1 MNNLQTIQFQAEQ
14 INILI
19 STKSASID
27 FIETMIDKL
36 ESFINE
42 IFKKCQSNEKKE
54 IQLIL
59 LKLEQTIDS
68 I

>member
-19 STKSASID
+19 SNKSTSID